1 MHGELDKFFDV
12 EPLTFPYY
20 DSSGIGSGR
29 RGSKVLY
36 CSAM

>member
-1 MHGELDKFFDV
+1 MHDELDKFFDG
-12 EPLTFPYY
+12 EPLMFSYD